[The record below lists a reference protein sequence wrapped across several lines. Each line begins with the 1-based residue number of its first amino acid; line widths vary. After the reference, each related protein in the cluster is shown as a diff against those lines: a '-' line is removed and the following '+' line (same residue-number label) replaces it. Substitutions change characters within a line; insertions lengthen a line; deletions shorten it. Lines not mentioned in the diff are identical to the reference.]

1 MVTRNRRWP
10 LRLIFDA
17 LLYVLKNGC
26 NWSDLPSDFP
36 PSGTVYYYFRTWRDS
51 GLLETLSQELSGDYR
66 QRLGRSRSPSVGII
80 DAQSVKA
87 TAVSAQSST
96 GYDAGK
102 KVKGRKRHIVV
113 DTQGLIIT
121 AWVTAADWQDR
132 TAAYWLFIKM
142 FVARVDFPRLQVF
155 FADGGYT
162 GKLIDF
168 VKNQFEKL
176 AWQLHI
182 VKKDE
187 NLKTFKVLPKRWIVE
202 RTFAWLDNCRRLS
215 KDYERKTSSSEAFIY
230 LAQVRLLALRYEKV

>member
-1 MVTRNRRWP
+1 MINRKRRWP

-26 NWSDLPSDFP
+26 NWHDLPSDFP
-36 PSGTVYYYFRTWRDS
+36 PSGTVYYYFRTWRDN

-142 FVARVDFPRLQVF
+142 FITRVDFPRLQVF

-182 VKKDE
+182 VKKAE

-230 LAQVRLLALRYEKV
+230 LAQVRLLALRYEKT